1 MPSTPPLVVSA
12 CLAGVPCRYDGRAK
26 PDSEVIELVKEGKAL
41 PLCAEVLGNLPTPR
55 PAVEIV
61 GGDGAD
67 VLSGKARVTNTSGD
81 DFTQEFVDGARAAAD
96 RAEEAGATRAILQA
110 LSPSCGCG
118 TIYDGTMAGTKKTG
132 DGVFATELKARG
144 IEVEARRGDSSS

>member
-1 MPSTPPLVVSA
+1 MNQPPLIVSS

-26 PDSEVIELVKEGKAL
+26 PDAEIIELVKEGKAV

-61 GGDGAD
+61 NGDGAD
-67 VLSGKARVTNTSGD
+67 VLAGKARVTNTDGD

-96 RAEEAGATRAILQA
+96 RAEEIGATRAILQA
-110 LSPSCGCG
+110 MSPSCGCG
-118 TIYDGTMAGTKKTG
+118 TIYDGTMTGAKKTG
-132 DGVFATELKARG
+132 DGVFAAELKARG
-144 IEVEARRGDSSS
+144 IEVEARRGESSS